1 MDNNEDKRFDEKDE
15 RGSFDS
21 QKQQLKSRIKEQTVD
36 RAKENIKE
44 KAQEKLKET
53 IRNVTQRG
61 NGATGTEGASTVS
74 TTGTTGAAAETAG
87 STAGATGA
95 AAETAGAAA
104 ETAGAAAGTAGA
116 AAETAGAAAGTT
128 GAAAG
133 TAGAAAGTAGAAAGT
148 AGAAAGTAGTA
159 GAAAG
164 ATGAAAGT
172 AGAAAGA
179 TGAAAGATGAA
190 AGATGAAAGTAA
202 GAAVGVTITFVL
214 VIMLVILI
222 ILAVIGLVAAL
233 MFLPSFTLS
242 TVKEWIESAINVTM
256 QWLGGGDSAKF
267 KQEEI
272 AHVLDNAT
280 YIRRMGYNLYNDGY
294 IYKKLDQMEVEA
306 KAAKKKK
313 EVDKETGLEKVK
325 LGEITD
331 SDVYVPEEG
340 IYEDE
345 SGNVKALSY
354 ENSPLLMYTWI
365 NGYTYFIDEMPGIW
379 FKIGKTLGKIGEAT
393 GNFFKWVGET
403 VGLYNP
409 TEEDKNKANGAIKF
423 PGMLKIKDESRTDF
437 VEKFANRAPKVTIDL
452 DTYTMRTESKD
463 FFGNNKSNVNYTY
476 EIQGWIGRYGL
487 PLNLLIAMH
496 KATNA
501 PDMLVELIK
510 GTKYENG
517 KYEKTKLNIELVEI
531 HRSRSYRIR
540 IT

>member
-21 QKQQLKSRIKEQTVD
+21 QKEQLKSRIKEQTVD

-61 NGATGTEGASTVS
+61 NGATGTEGAST
-74 TTGTTGAAAETAG
+74 
-87 STAGATGA
+87 AGATGTA
-95 AAETAGAAA
+95 TETAGAAAGTTGTAA
-104 ETAGAAAGTAGA
+104 ETAGAAAGTVGA
-116 AAETAGAAAGTT
+116 TAETAGAAAGAT
-128 GAAAG
+128 GA
-133 TAGAAAGTAGAAAGT
+133 TV
-148 AGAAAGTAGTA
+148 
-159 GAAAG
+159 G

-172 AGAAAGA
+172 AGATVGA

-190 AGATGAAAGTAA
+190 AGA
-202 GAAVGVTITFVL
+202 AVGVTISFVL

-222 ILAVIGLVAAL
+222 ILAVIGLIAAL

-306 KAAKKKK
+306 KAAKSKK

-365 NGYTYFIDEMPGIW
+365 NGYTYFIDEMPGLW
-379 FKIGKTLGKIGEAT
+379 FNLGKTLGKIGEAT
-393 GNFFKWVGET
+393 GNFFKWVGEK

-531 HRSRSYRIR
+531 HGSRSYRIR

>member
-21 QKQQLKSRIKEQTVD
+21 QKEQLKSRIKEQTVD

-61 NGATGTEGASTVS
+61 NGATGTEGAST
-74 TTGTTGAAAETAG
+74 
-87 STAGATGA
+87 AGATGTA
-95 AAETAGAAA
+95 TETAGAAAGTTGTAA

-116 AAETAGAAAGTT
+116 AAETAGAAAGAT

-133 TAGAAAGTAGAAAGT
+133 TAGAAAGTTGAAVGT
-148 AGAAAGTAGTA
+148 AGATGAAAGTA

-172 AGAAAGA
+172 AGAAAG
-179 TGAAAGATGAA
+179 
-190 AGATGAAAGTAA
+190 TAA
-202 GAAVGVTITFVL
+202 GAAIGVTITFVL

-365 NGYTYFIDEMPGIW
+365 NGYTYFIDDMPGIW

>member
-21 QKQQLKSRIKEQTVD
+21 QKEQLKSRIKEQTVD

-61 NGATGTEGASTVS
+61 NGATGTEGAST
-74 TTGTTGAAAETAG
+74 
-87 STAGATGA
+87 AGATGTA
-95 AAETAGAAA
+95 TETAGAAAGTTGTAA
-104 ETAGAAAGTAGA
+104 ETAGAAAGTVGA
-116 AAETAGAAAGTT
+116 TAETAGAAAGATGATVGATGATAGTAGATVGAT

-133 TAGAAAGTAGAAAGT
+133 TTAATV
-148 AGAAAGTAGTA
+148 
-159 GAAAG
+159 G

-179 TGAAAGATGAA
+179 TGAAAGA
-190 AGATGAAAGTAA
+190 
-202 GAAVGVTITFVL
+202 AVGVTISFVL

-222 ILAVIGLVAAL
+222 ILAVIGLIAAL

-306 KAAKKKK
+306 KAAKSKK

-379 FKIGKTLGKIGEAT
+379 FNLGKTLGKIGEAT
-393 GNFFKWVGET
+393 GNFFKWVGEK

-409 TEEDKNKANGAIKF
+409 TEEDKNKANGAIRF
-423 PGMLKIKDESRTDF
+423 PGMLKIKDESRKDF

-452 DTYTMRTESKD
+452 DSYTMSTESKD

-531 HRSRSYRIR
+531 HGSRSYRIR

>member
-74 TTGTTGAAAETAG
+74 TTGATGAAAETAG

-95 AAETAGAAA
+95 AAE
-104 ETAGAAAGTAGA
+104 TAGA

-148 AGAAAGTAGTA
+148 AGAAAGT
-159 GAAAG
+159 
-164 ATGAAAGT
+164 
-172 AGAAAGA
+172 
-179 TGAAAGATGAA
+179 

-501 PDMLVELIK
+501 PDMLVEFIK

>member
-21 QKQQLKSRIKEQTVD
+21 QKEQLKSRIKEQTVD

-61 NGATGTEGASTVS
+61 NGATGIEGA
-74 TTGTTGAAAETAG
+74 
-87 STAGATGA
+87 STAGATGTA
-95 AAETAGAAA
+95 TETAGAAAGTTGTAA
-104 ETAGAAAGTAGA
+104 ETAGAAAGTVGA
-116 AAETAGAAAGTT
+116 TAETAGAAAGATGATVGAT

-133 TAGAAAGTAGAAAGT
+133 TAGATVGATGAAAGT
-148 AGAAAGTAGTA
+148 TAATV
-159 GAAAG
+159 G

-179 TGAAAGATGAA
+179 TGAAAGA
-190 AGATGAAAGTAA
+190 
-202 GAAVGVTITFVL
+202 AVGVTISFVL

-222 ILAVIGLVAAL
+222 ILAVIGLIAAL

-306 KAAKKKK
+306 KAAKRKK

-379 FKIGKTLGKIGEAT
+379 FNLGKTLGKIGEAT
-393 GNFFKWVGET
+393 GNFFKWVGEK

-423 PGMLKIKDESRTDF
+423 PGMLKIKDESRKDF

-452 DTYTMRTESKD
+452 DSYTMRTESKD

-531 HRSRSYRIR
+531 HGSRSYRIR

>member
-21 QKQQLKSRIKEQTVD
+21 QKEQLKSRIKEQTVD

-61 NGATGTEGASTVS
+61 NGATGTEGAST
-74 TTGTTGAAAETAG
+74 
-87 STAGATGA
+87 AGATGTA
-95 AAETAGAAA
+95 TETAGAAAGTTGTAAETAGAAAGTVGATA

-116 AAETAGAAAGTT
+116 TV
-128 GAAAG
+128 
-133 TAGAAAGTAGAAAGT
+133 
-148 AGAAAGTAGTA
+148 
-159 GAAAG
+159 G

-179 TGAAAGATGAA
+179 TGAAAGA
-190 AGATGAAAGTAA
+190 
-202 GAAVGVTITFVL
+202 AVGVTISFVL

-222 ILAVIGLVAAL
+222 ILAVIGLIAAL

-306 KAAKKKK
+306 KAAKSKK

-379 FKIGKTLGKIGEAT
+379 FNLGKTLGKIGEAT
-393 GNFFKWVGET
+393 GNFFKWVGEK

-423 PGMLKIKDESRTDF
+423 PGMLKIKDESRKDF

-452 DTYTMRTESKD
+452 DSYTMRTESKD

-531 HRSRSYRIR
+531 HGSRSYRIR

>member
-21 QKQQLKSRIKEQTVD
+21 QKEQLKSRIKEQTVD

-61 NGATGTEGASTVS
+61 NGATGTEGAST
-74 TTGTTGAAAETAG
+74 
-87 STAGATGA
+87 AGATGTA
-95 AAETAGAAA
+95 TETAGAAAGTTGTAA
-104 ETAGAAAGTAGA
+104 ETAGAAAGTVGA
-116 AAETAGAAAGTT
+116 TAETAGAAAGATGATVGATGAAAGATGATVGAT

-133 TAGAAAGTAGAAAGT
+133 TTAATV
-148 AGAAAGTAGTA
+148 
-159 GAAAG
+159 G

-179 TGAAAGATGAA
+179 TGAAAGA
-190 AGATGAAAGTAA
+190 
-202 GAAVGVTITFVL
+202 AVGVTISFVL

-222 ILAVIGLVAAL
+222 ILAVIGLIAAL

-306 KAAKKKK
+306 KAAKRKK

-379 FKIGKTLGKIGEAT
+379 FNLGKTLGKIGEAT
-393 GNFFKWVGET
+393 GNFFKWVGEK

-423 PGMLKIKDESRTDF
+423 PGMLKIKDESRKDF

-452 DTYTMRTESKD
+452 DSYTMRTESKD

-531 HRSRSYRIR
+531 HGSRSYRIR

>member
-21 QKQQLKSRIKEQTVD
+21 QKEQLKSRIKEQTVD

-61 NGATGTEGASTVS
+61 NGATGTEGAST
-74 TTGTTGAAAETAG
+74 
-87 STAGATGA
+87 AGATG
-95 AAETAGAAA
+95 TA
-104 ETAGAAAGTAGA
+104 T
-116 AAETAGAAAGTT
+116 ETAGAAAGTT
-128 GAAAG
+128 GTAAG
-133 TAGAAAGTAGAAAGT
+133 TAGATAET
-148 AGAAAGTAGTA
+148 A
-159 GAAAG
+159 
-164 ATGAAAGT
+164 
-172 AGAAAGA
+172 
-179 TGAAAGATGAA
+179 GAA

-202 GAAVGVTITFVL
+202 GAAAGTAGAAAGATGAAVGTAGAAAGTAAGAAVGTAGAAAGATGAAAGTAAGAAIGVTITFVL

-306 KAAKKKK
+306 KAAKTKK

-325 LGEITD
+325 VGEITD

-379 FKIGKTLGKIGEAT
+379 FNIGKTLGKIGEAT

-409 TEEDKNKANGAIKF
+409 TEEDKNKANGSIKF
-423 PGMLKIKDESRTDF
+423 PGMLKIKDESRKGF
-437 VEKFANRAPKVTIDL
+437 VEKFANRAPKVTVDL

-517 KYEKTKLNIELVEI
+517 QYEKTKLNIELQEI
-531 HRSRSYRIR
+531 HRSGSYRIR

>member
-21 QKQQLKSRIKEQTVD
+21 QKEQLKSRIKEQTVD

-61 NGATGTEGASTVS
+61 NGATGTEGAST
-74 TTGTTGAAAETAG
+74 
-87 STAGATGA
+87 AGATGTA
-95 AAETAGAAA
+95 TETAGAAAGTTGTAA
-104 ETAGAAAGTAGA
+104 ETAGAAAGTVGA
-116 AAETAGAAAGTT
+116 TAETAGAAAGATGATVGAT

-133 TAGAAAGTAGAAAGT
+133 TTAATV
-148 AGAAAGTAGTA
+148 
-159 GAAAG
+159 G

-179 TGAAAGATGAA
+179 TGAAAGA
-190 AGATGAAAGTAA
+190 
-202 GAAVGVTITFVL
+202 AVGVTISFVL

-222 ILAVIGLVAAL
+222 ILAVIGLIAAL

-306 KAAKKKK
+306 KAAKRKK

-379 FKIGKTLGKIGEAT
+379 FNLGKTLGKIGEAT

-409 TEEDKNKANGAIKF
+409 TEEDKNKANGSIKF
-423 PGMLKIKDESRTDF
+423 PGMLKIKDESRKGF
-437 VEKFANRAPKVTIDL
+437 VEKFANRAPKVTVDL

-517 KYEKTKLNIELVEI
+517 QYEKTKLNIELQEI
-531 HRSRSYRIR
+531 HRSGSYRIR

>member
-21 QKQQLKSRIKEQTVD
+21 QKEQLKSRIKEQTVD

-61 NGATGTEGASTVS
+61 NGATGTEGAST
-74 TTGTTGAAAETAG
+74 
-87 STAGATGA
+87 AGATG
-95 AAETAGAAA
+95 TA
-104 ETAGAAAGTAGA
+104 T
-116 AAETAGAAAGTT
+116 ETAGAAAGTT
-128 GAAAG
+128 GTAAE
-133 TAGAAAGTAGAAAGT
+133 
-148 AGAAAGTAGTA
+148 
-159 GAAAG
+159 
-164 ATGAAAGT
+164 T

-190 AGATGAAAGTAA
+190 AGTTGAAAGTAGAAAGATGAAVGTAAGATGAAVGTAGAAAGATGAAAGTAA
-202 GAAVGVTITFVL
+202 GAAAGTAAGAAAGTAAGAAIGVTITFVL

-306 KAAKKKK
+306 KAAKRKK

-325 LGEITD
+325 VGEITD

-379 FKIGKTLGKIGEAT
+379 FNIGKTLGKIGEAT

-409 TEEDKNKANGAIKF
+409 TEEDKNKANGSIKF
-423 PGMLKIKDESRTDF
+423 PGMLKIKDESRKGF
-437 VEKFANRAPKVTIDL
+437 VEKFANRAPKVTVDL

-517 KYEKTKLNIELVEI
+517 QYEKTKLNIELQEI
-531 HRSRSYRIR
+531 HRSGSYRIR

>member
-21 QKQQLKSRIKEQTVD
+21 QKEQLKSRIKEQTVD

-61 NGATGTEGASTVS
+61 NGATGTEGAST
-74 TTGTTGAAAETAG
+74 
-87 STAGATGA
+87 AGATGTA
-95 AAETAGAAA
+95 TETAGAAAGTTGTAA

-116 AAETAGAAAGTT
+116 AAE
-128 GAAAG
+128 
-133 TAGAAAGTAGAAAGT
+133 
-148 AGAAAGTAGTA
+148 TA

-179 TGAAAGATGAA
+179 TGAAVGTAGAAAGTAGAAAGATGAA
-190 AGATGAAAGTAA
+190 VGTAGATGAAAGTAGAAAGTAA
-202 GAAVGVTITFVL
+202 GAAIGVTITFVL

-365 NGYTYFIDEMPGIW
+365 NGYTYFIDDMPGIW

>member
-21 QKQQLKSRIKEQTVD
+21 QKEQLKSRIKEQTVD

-61 NGATGTEGASTVS
+61 NGATGTEGAST
-74 TTGTTGAAAETAG
+74 
-87 STAGATGA
+87 AGATGTA
-95 AAETAGAAA
+95 TETAGAAAGTTGTAA
-104 ETAGAAAGTAGA
+104 ETAGAAAGTVGA
-116 AAETAGAAAGTT
+116 TAE
-128 GAAAG
+128 
-133 TAGAAAGTAGAAAGT
+133 
-148 AGAAAGTAGTA
+148 TA

-164 ATGAAAGT
+164 ATGATVGATGAAAGT
-172 AGAAAGA
+172 TAATVGATGAAAGTTAAAAGA
-179 TGAAAGATGAA
+179 TGAAAGA
-190 AGATGAAAGTAA
+190 
-202 GAAVGVTITFVL
+202 AVGVTISFVL

-222 ILAVIGLVAAL
+222 ILAVIGLIAAL

-306 KAAKKKK
+306 KAAKRKK

-379 FKIGKTLGKIGEAT
+379 FNLGKTLGKIGEAT
-393 GNFFKWVGET
+393 GNFFKWVGEK

-423 PGMLKIKDESRTDF
+423 PGMLKIKDESRKDF

-452 DTYTMRTESKD
+452 DSYTMRTESKD

-531 HRSRSYRIR
+531 HGSRSYRIR

>member
-21 QKQQLKSRIKEQTVD
+21 QKEQLKSRIKEQTVD

-61 NGATGTEGASTVS
+61 NGATGTEGAST
-74 TTGTTGAAAETAG
+74 
-87 STAGATGA
+87 AGATGTA
-95 AAETAGAAA
+95 TETAGAAAGTTGTAA
-104 ETAGAAAGTAGA
+104 ETAGAAAGTVGA
-116 AAETAGAAAGTT
+116 TAETAGAAAGATGATVGAT

-133 TAGAAAGTAGAAAGT
+133 TAGATV
-148 AGAAAGTAGTA
+148 
-159 GAAAG
+159 G

-179 TGAAAGATGAA
+179 TGAAAGA
-190 AGATGAAAGTAA
+190 
-202 GAAVGVTITFVL
+202 AVGVTISFVL

-222 ILAVIGLVAAL
+222 ILAVIGLIAAL

-306 KAAKKKK
+306 KAAKSKK

-379 FKIGKTLGKIGEAT
+379 FNLGKTLGKIGEAT
-393 GNFFKWVGET
+393 GNFFKWVGEK

-423 PGMLKIKDESRTDF
+423 PGMLKIKDESRKDF

-452 DTYTMRTESKD
+452 DSYTMRTESKD

-531 HRSRSYRIR
+531 HGSRSYRIR

>member
-21 QKQQLKSRIKEQTVD
+21 QKEQLKSRIKEQTVD

-61 NGATGTEGASTVS
+61 NGATGTEGAST
-74 TTGTTGAAAETAG
+74 
-87 STAGATGA
+87 AGATG
-95 AAETAGAAA
+95 TA
-104 ETAGAAAGTAGA
+104 T
-116 AAETAGAAAGTT
+116 ETAGAAAGTT
-128 GAAAG
+128 GTAAETAGTAAGTAGATAETAGAAAGATGAAAG
-133 TAGAAAGTAGAAAGT
+133 TAAGAAAGTAGAAAGAT
-148 AGAAAGTAGTA
+148 GAAVGTA

-179 TGAAAGATGAA
+179 TGAAAGTA
-190 AGATGAAAGTAA
+190 GAAAGTAA
-202 GAAVGVTITFVL
+202 GAAIGVTITFVL

-306 KAAKKKK
+306 KAAKTKK

-325 LGEITD
+325 VGEITD

-379 FKIGKTLGKIGEAT
+379 FNIGKTLGKIGEAT

-409 TEEDKNKANGAIKF
+409 TEEDKNKANGSIKF
-423 PGMLKIKDESRTDF
+423 PGMLKIKDESRKGF
-437 VEKFANRAPKVTIDL
+437 VEKFANRAPKVTVDL

-517 KYEKTKLNIELVEI
+517 QYEKTKLNIELQEI
-531 HRSRSYRIR
+531 HRSGSYRIR

>member
-21 QKQQLKSRIKEQTVD
+21 QKEQLKSRIKEQTVD

-61 NGATGTEGASTVS
+61 NGATGTEGAST
-74 TTGTTGAAAETAG
+74 
-87 STAGATGA
+87 AGATG
-95 AAETAGAAA
+95 TA
-104 ETAGAAAGTAGA
+104 T
-116 AAETAGAAAGTT
+116 ETAGAAAGTT
-128 GAAAG
+128 GTAAG
-133 TAGAAAGTAGAAAGT
+133 TAGATAETAGATAGATGAAAGT
-148 AGAAAGTAGTA
+148 AAGAAAGTA

-164 ATGAAAGT
+164 ATGAAVGT
-172 AGAAAGA
+172 AGAAAGTA
-179 TGAAAGATGAA
+179 AGAAVGTAGAAAGATGAA

-202 GAAVGVTITFVL
+202 GAAIGVTITFVL

-306 KAAKKKK
+306 KAAKTKK

-325 LGEITD
+325 VGEITD

-379 FKIGKTLGKIGEAT
+379 FNIGKTLGKIGEAT

-409 TEEDKNKANGAIKF
+409 TEEDKNKANGSIKF
-423 PGMLKIKDESRTDF
+423 PGMLKIKDESRKGF
-437 VEKFANRAPKVTIDL
+437 VEKFANRAPKVTVDL

-517 KYEKTKLNIELVEI
+517 QYEKTKLNIELQEI
-531 HRSRSYRIR
+531 HRSGSYRIR

>member
-21 QKQQLKSRIKEQTVD
+21 QKEQLKSRIKEQTVD

-61 NGATGTEGASTVS
+61 NGATGTEGAST
-74 TTGTTGAAAETAG
+74 
-87 STAGATGA
+87 AGATGTA
-95 AAETAGAAA
+95 TETAGAAAGTTGTAA

-116 AAETAGAAAGTT
+116 TAETAGAAAGAT

-133 TAGAAAGTAGAAAGT
+133 TAGATVGATGAAAGT
-148 AGAAAGTAGTA
+148 TAATV
-159 GAAAG
+159 G

-179 TGAAAGATGAA
+179 TGAAAGAAI
-190 AGATGAAAGTAA
+190 
-202 GAAVGVTITFVL
+202 GVTITFVL

-306 KAAKKKK
+306 KAAKSKK

-379 FKIGKTLGKIGEAT
+379 FNLGKTLGKIGEAT
-393 GNFFKWVGET
+393 GNFFKWVGEK

-423 PGMLKIKDESRTDF
+423 PGMLKIKDESRKDF

-452 DTYTMRTESKD
+452 DSYTMRTESKD

-531 HRSRSYRIR
+531 HGSRSYRIR

>member
-21 QKQQLKSRIKEQTVD
+21 QKEQLKSRIKEQTVD

-61 NGATGTEGASTVS
+61 NGATGTEGAST
-74 TTGTTGAAAETAG
+74 
-87 STAGATGA
+87 AGATG
-95 AAETAGAAA
+95 TA
-104 ETAGAAAGTAGA
+104 T
-116 AAETAGAAAGTT
+116 ETAGAAAGTT
-128 GAAAG
+128 GTAAE
-133 TAGAAAGTAGAAAGT
+133 TAGAAAGATGAT
-148 AGAAAGTAGTA
+148 VGATGATAGTA
-159 GAAAG
+159 GATVGATGAAAGTTAATVG

-179 TGAAAGATGAA
+179 TGAAAGA
-190 AGATGAAAGTAA
+190 
-202 GAAVGVTITFVL
+202 AVGVTISFVL

-222 ILAVIGLVAAL
+222 ILAVIGLIAAL

-306 KAAKKKK
+306 KAAKSKK

-379 FKIGKTLGKIGEAT
+379 FNLGKTLGKIGEAT
-393 GNFFKWVGET
+393 GNFFKWVGEK

-409 TEEDKNKANGAIKF
+409 TEEDKNKANGAIRF
-423 PGMLKIKDESRTDF
+423 PGMLKIKDESRKDF

-452 DTYTMRTESKD
+452 DSYTMRTESKD

-531 HRSRSYRIR
+531 HGSRSYRIR

>member
-21 QKQQLKSRIKEQTVD
+21 QKEQLKSRIKEQTVD

-61 NGATGTEGASTVS
+61 NGATGTEGAST
-74 TTGTTGAAAETAG
+74 
-87 STAGATGA
+87 AGATGTA
-95 AAETAGAAA
+95 TETAGAAAGTTGTAA

-116 AAETAGAAAGTT
+116 TAETAGAAAGATGAAAGTTGAAAGTAGAAAGATGAAVGTAGAAAGAT

-148 AGAAAGTAGTA
+148 AA
-159 GAAAG
+159 GAAI
-164 ATGAAAGT
+164 
-172 AGAAAGA
+172 
-179 TGAAAGATGAA
+179 
-190 AGATGAAAGTAA
+190 
-202 GAAVGVTITFVL
+202 GVTITFVL

-306 KAAKKKK
+306 KAAKTKK

-325 LGEITD
+325 VGEITD

-379 FKIGKTLGKIGEAT
+379 FNIGKTLGKIGEAT

-409 TEEDKNKANGAIKF
+409 TEEDKNKANGSIKF
-423 PGMLKIKDESRTDF
+423 PGMLKIKDESRKGF
-437 VEKFANRAPKVTIDL
+437 VEKFANRAPKVTVDL

-517 KYEKTKLNIELVEI
+517 QYEKTKLNIELQEI
-531 HRSRSYRIR
+531 HRSGSYRIR

>member
-21 QKQQLKSRIKEQTVD
+21 QKEQLKSRIKEQTVD

-61 NGATGTEGASTVS
+61 NGATGTEGAST
-74 TTGTTGAAAETAG
+74 
-87 STAGATGA
+87 AGATGTA
-95 AAETAGAAA
+95 TETAGAAAGTTGTAA
-104 ETAGAAAGTAGA
+104 ETAGAAAGTVGA
-116 AAETAGAAAGTT
+116 TAE
-128 GAAAG
+128 
-133 TAGAAAGTAGAAAGT
+133 
-148 AGAAAGTAGTA
+148 TA

-164 ATGAAAGT
+164 ATGATVGATGAAAGT
-172 AGAAAGA
+172 TAATVGA

-190 AGATGAAAGTAA
+190 AGA
-202 GAAVGVTITFVL
+202 AVGVTISFVL

-222 ILAVIGLVAAL
+222 ILAVIGLIAAL

-306 KAAKKKK
+306 KAAKSKK

-379 FKIGKTLGKIGEAT
+379 FNLGKTLGKIGEAT
-393 GNFFKWVGET
+393 GNFFKWVGEK

-423 PGMLKIKDESRTDF
+423 PGMLKIKDESRKDF

-452 DTYTMRTESKD
+452 DSYTMRTESKD

-531 HRSRSYRIR
+531 HGSRSYRIR

>member
-21 QKQQLKSRIKEQTVD
+21 QKEQLKSRIKEQTVD

-61 NGATGTEGASTVS
+61 NGATGTEGAST
-74 TTGTTGAAAETAG
+74 
-87 STAGATGA
+87 AGATGTA
-95 AAETAGAAA
+95 TETAGAAAGTTGTAA

-116 AAETAGAAAGTT
+116 AAE
-128 GAAAG
+128 
-133 TAGAAAGTAGAAAGT
+133 
-148 AGAAAGTAGTA
+148 TA

-179 TGAAAGATGAA
+179 TGAAVGTAGAAAGTAGAAAGATGAA
-190 AGATGAAAGTAA
+190 VGTAGATGAAAGTAA
-202 GAAVGVTITFVL
+202 GAAIGVTITFVL

-365 NGYTYFIDEMPGIW
+365 NGYTYFIDDMPGIW

>member
-21 QKQQLKSRIKEQTVD
+21 QKEQLKSRIKEQTVD

-61 NGATGTEGASTVS
+61 NGATGTEGAST
-74 TTGTTGAAAETAG
+74 
-87 STAGATGA
+87 AGATGTA
-95 AAETAGAAA
+95 TETAGAAAGTTGTAA
-104 ETAGAAAGTAGA
+104 ETAGAAAGTVGA
-116 AAETAGAAAGTT
+116 TAETAGAAAGATGATVGAT

-133 TAGAAAGTAGAAAGT
+133 TAGATVGATGAAAGT
-148 AGAAAGTAGTA
+148 TAATV
-159 GAAAG
+159 G

-179 TGAAAGATGAA
+179 TGAAAGA
-190 AGATGAAAGTAA
+190 
-202 GAAVGVTITFVL
+202 AVGVTISFVL

-222 ILAVIGLVAAL
+222 ILAVIGLIAAL

-306 KAAKKKK
+306 KAAKSKK

-379 FKIGKTLGKIGEAT
+379 FNLGKTLGKIGEAT
-393 GNFFKWVGET
+393 GNFFKWVGEK

-423 PGMLKIKDESRTDF
+423 PGMLKIKDESRKDF

-452 DTYTMRTESKD
+452 DSYTMRTESKD
-463 FFGNNKSNVNYTY
+463 FFGNNKSNVNYT
-476 EIQGWIGRYGL
+476 
-487 PLNLLIAMH
+487 
-496 KATNA
+496 
-501 PDMLVELIK
+501 
-510 GTKYENG
+510 
-517 KYEKTKLNIELVEI
+517 
-531 HRSRSYRIR
+531 
-540 IT
+540 

>member
-21 QKQQLKSRIKEQTVD
+21 QKQELKSRIKEQTVD

-44 KAQEKLKET
+44 KAKEKLKET

-61 NGATGTEGASTVS
+61 NGATGTEGASTAS

-95 AAETAGAAA
+95 AAEAAGSTAGATGAAAGTVGATA
-104 ETAGAAAGTAGA
+104 ETAGAAAGA
-116 AAETAGAAAGTT
+116 T
-128 GAAAG
+128 GA
-133 TAGAAAGTAGAAAGT
+133 TV
-148 AGAAAGTAGTA
+148 
-159 GAAAG
+159 G

-172 AGAAAGA
+172 AGATVGA
-179 TGAAAGATGAA
+179 TGAAAGTTAATV
-190 AGATGAAAGTAA
+190 GATGAAAGTAA
-202 GAAVGVTITFVL
+202 GAAVGVTISFVL

-306 KAAKKKK
+306 KAAKSKK

-379 FKIGKTLGKIGEAT
+379 FNLGKTLGKIGEAT
-393 GNFFKWVGET
+393 GNFFKWVGEK

-423 PGMLKIKDESRTDF
+423 PGMLKIKDESRKDF

-452 DTYTMRTESKD
+452 DSYTMRTESKD

-531 HRSRSYRIR
+531 HGSRSYRIR

>member
-36 RAKENIKE
+36 RAKE
-44 KAQEKLKET
+44 KAKEKLKET

-61 NGATGTEGASTVS
+61 NGATGTEGASTAS

-95 AAETAGAAA
+95 AAEAAGSTAGA
-104 ETAGAAAGTAGA
+104 T
-116 AAETAGAAAGTT
+116 GAAAGTT
-128 GAAAG
+128 GAA
-133 TAGAAAGTAGAAAGT
+133 
-148 AGAAAGTAGTA
+148 AGTA

-179 TGAAAGATGAA
+179 TGAAVGTAGAAAGTAGATAGATGAA
-190 AGATGAAAGTAA
+190 AGAAI
-202 GAAVGVTITFVL
+202 GVTITFVL

-306 KAAKKKK
+306 KAAKSKK

-379 FKIGKTLGKIGEAT
+379 FNLGKTLGKIGEAT
-393 GNFFKWVGET
+393 GNFFKWVGEK

-423 PGMLKIKDESRTDF
+423 PGMLKIKDESRKDF

-452 DTYTMRTESKD
+452 DSYTMRTESKD

-531 HRSRSYRIR
+531 HGSRSYRIR

>member
-36 RAKENIKE
+36 RAKENVKE
-44 KAQEKLKET
+44 RAKEKLKET

-61 NGATGTEGASTVS
+61 NGATGTEGATTASA
-74 TTGTTGAAAETAG
+74 TGTTGAAAEAAG
-87 STAGATGA
+87 ST
-95 AAETAGAAA
+95 
-104 ETAGAAAGTAGA
+104 
-116 AAETAGAAAGTT
+116 
-128 GAAAG
+128 
-133 TAGAAAGTAGAAAGT
+133 
-148 AGAAAGTAGTA
+148 
-159 GAAAG
+159 AG

-179 TGAAAGATGAA
+179 A
-190 AGATGAAAGTAA
+190 GAAAGTAA

-280 YIRRMGYNLYNDGY
+280 YIRRMGYNGY

-306 KAAKKKK
+306 KATKRKK

-365 NGYTYFIDEMPGIW
+365 NGYTYFIDDMPGIW

>member
-104 ETAGAAAGTAGA
+104 ETAGAAAGT
-116 AAETAGAAAGTT
+116 TGAAAGTT

-133 TAGAAAGTAGAAAGT
+133 ATGAAV
-148 AGAAAGTAGTA
+148 GTA

-172 AGAAAGA
+172 
-179 TGAAAGATGAA
+179 
-190 AGATGAAAGTAA
+190 AAGTAA

-306 KAAKKKK
+306 KAAKRKK

>member
-133 TAGAAAGTAGAAAGT
+133 TVGAAAGTAGAAAGT
-148 AGAAAGTAGTA
+148 AGAAAGTA
-159 GAAAG
+159 
-164 ATGAAAGT
+164 
-172 AGAAAGA
+172 
-179 TGAAAGATGAA
+179 GAAAGATGAA

>member
-21 QKQQLKSRIKEQTVD
+21 QKEQLKSRIKEQTVD

-61 NGATGTEGASTVS
+61 NGATGTEGAST
-74 TTGTTGAAAETAG
+74 
-87 STAGATGA
+87 AGATG
-95 AAETAGAAA
+95 TA
-104 ETAGAAAGTAGA
+104 T
-116 AAETAGAAAGTT
+116 ETAGAAAGTT
-128 GAAAG
+128 GTAAE
-133 TAGAAAGTAGAAAGT
+133 TAGAAAGATGAT
-148 AGAAAGTAGTA
+148 VGATGATAGTA
-159 GAAAG
+159 GATVGATGAAAGTTAATVG

-179 TGAAAGATGAA
+179 TGAAAGA
-190 AGATGAAAGTAA
+190 
-202 GAAVGVTITFVL
+202 AVGVTISFVL

-222 ILAVIGLVAAL
+222 ILAVIGLIAAL

-306 KAAKKKK
+306 KAAKSKK

-379 FKIGKTLGKIGEAT
+379 FNLGKTLGKIGEAT
-393 GNFFKWVGET
+393 GNFFKWVGEK

-409 TEEDKNKANGAIKF
+409 TEEDKNKANGAIRF
-423 PGMLKIKDESRTDF
+423 PGMLKIKDESRKDF

-452 DTYTMRTESKD
+452 DSYTMRTESKD

>member
-21 QKQQLKSRIKEQTVD
+21 QKEQLKSRIKEQTVD

-61 NGATGTEGASTVS
+61 NGATGTEGAST
-74 TTGTTGAAAETAG
+74 
-87 STAGATGA
+87 AGATGTA
-95 AAETAGAAA
+95 TETAGAAAGTTGTAA
-104 ETAGAAAGTAGA
+104 ETAGAAAGTVGA
-116 AAETAGAAAGTT
+116 TAETAGAAAGAT
-128 GAAAG
+128 GA
-133 TAGAAAGTAGAAAGT
+133 TV
-148 AGAAAGTAGTA
+148 
-159 GAAAG
+159 G

-172 AGAAAGA
+172 AGATVGATGAAAGTTAATVGATGAAAGTTGATVGA

-190 AGATGAAAGTAA
+190 AGA
-202 GAAVGVTITFVL
+202 AVGVTISFVL

-222 ILAVIGLVAAL
+222 ILAVIGLIAAL

-306 KAAKKKK
+306 KAAKSKK

-379 FKIGKTLGKIGEAT
+379 FNLGKTLGKIGEAT
-393 GNFFKWVGET
+393 GNFFKWVGEK

-423 PGMLKIKDESRTDF
+423 PGMLKIKDESRKDF

-452 DTYTMRTESKD
+452 DSYTMRTESKD

-531 HRSRSYRIR
+531 HGSRSYRIR

>member
-21 QKQQLKSRIKEQTVD
+21 QKEQLKSRIKEQTVD

-61 NGATGTEGASTVS
+61 NGATGTEGAST
-74 TTGTTGAAAETAG
+74 
-87 STAGATGA
+87 AGATGTA
-95 AAETAGAAA
+95 TETAGAAAGTTGTAA

-116 AAETAGAAAGTT
+116 AAETAGAAAGAT
-128 GAAAG
+128 GAAVG
-133 TAGAAAGTAGAAAGT
+133 T
-148 AGAAAGTAGTA
+148 
-159 GAAAG
+159 AG

-172 AGAAAGA
+172 AGAAAG
-179 TGAAAGATGAA
+179 
-190 AGATGAAAGTAA
+190 TAA
-202 GAAVGVTITFVL
+202 GAAIGVTITFVL

-222 ILAVIGLVAAL
+222 ILSVIGLVAAL

-365 NGYTYFIDEMPGIW
+365 NGYTYFIDDMPGIW

>member
-1 MDNNEDKRFDEKDE
+1 MDNNEDKRFDEKNE

-21 QKQQLKSRIKEQTVD
+21 QKEQLKSRIKEQTVD

-61 NGATGTEGASTVS
+61 NGATGTEGAST
-74 TTGTTGAAAETAG
+74 
-87 STAGATGA
+87 AGATGTA
-95 AAETAGAAA
+95 TETAGAAAGTTGTAA

-116 AAETAGAAAGTT
+116 AAE
-128 GAAAG
+128 
-133 TAGAAAGTAGAAAGT
+133 
-148 AGAAAGTAGTA
+148 TA

-179 TGAAAGATGAA
+179 TGAAVGT
-190 AGATGAAAGTAA
+190 AGATGAAAGTAGAAAGTAA
-202 GAAVGVTITFVL
+202 GAAIGVTITFVL

-306 KAAKKKK
+306 KAAKTKK

-325 LGEITD
+325 VGEITD

-379 FKIGKTLGKIGEAT
+379 FNIGKTLGKIGEAT

-409 TEEDKNKANGAIKF
+409 TEEDKNKANGSIKF
-423 PGMLKIKDESRTDF
+423 PGMLKIKDESRKGF
-437 VEKFANRAPKVTIDL
+437 VEKFANRAPKVTVDL

-517 KYEKTKLNIELVEI
+517 QYEKTKLNIELQEI
-531 HRSRSYRIR
+531 HRSGSYRIR

>member
-21 QKQQLKSRIKEQTVD
+21 QKEQLKSRIKEQTVD

-61 NGATGTEGASTVS
+61 NGATGTEGAST
-74 TTGTTGAAAETAG
+74 
-87 STAGATGA
+87 AGATG
-95 AAETAGAAA
+95 TA
-104 ETAGAAAGTAGA
+104 T
-116 AAETAGAAAGTT
+116 ETAGAAAGTT
-128 GAAAG
+128 GTAAE
-133 TAGAAAGTAGAAAGT
+133 TAGAAAGATGAT
-148 AGAAAGTAGTA
+148 VGATGATAGTA
-159 GAAAG
+159 GATVGATGAAAGTTAATVGATGAAAGTTAATVG

-179 TGAAAGATGAA
+179 TGAAAGA
-190 AGATGAAAGTAA
+190 
-202 GAAVGVTITFVL
+202 AVGVTISFVL

-222 ILAVIGLVAAL
+222 ILAVIGLIAAL

-306 KAAKKKK
+306 KAAKSKK

-379 FKIGKTLGKIGEAT
+379 FNLGKTLGKIGEAT
-393 GNFFKWVGET
+393 GNFFKWVGEK

-409 TEEDKNKANGAIKF
+409 TEEDKNKANGAIRF
-423 PGMLKIKDESRTDF
+423 PGMLKIKDESRKDF

-452 DTYTMRTESKD
+452 DSYTMRTESKD

>member
-21 QKQQLKSRIKEQTVD
+21 QKQELKSRIKEQTVD

-44 KAQEKLKET
+44 KAKEKLKET

-61 NGATGTEGASTVS
+61 NGATGTEAAS
-74 TTGTTGAAAETAG
+74 TTGTTGAAAETTGA
-87 STAGATGA
+87 TAGATGA
-95 AAETAGAAA
+95 AAET
-104 ETAGAAAGTAGA
+104 TGAAAGTAGTA
-116 AAETAGAAAGTT
+116 AGTTGAAAGTT

-133 TAGAAAGTAGAAAGT
+133 TTGATV
-148 AGAAAGTAGTA
+148 
-159 GAAAG
+159 G

-172 AGAAAGA
+172 AGATVGA
-179 TGAAAGATGAA
+179 TGAAAGTAGATV
-190 AGATGAAAGTAA
+190 GATGAAAGTAA
-202 GAAVGVTITFVL
+202 GAAVGVTISFVL

-306 KAAKKKK
+306 KAAKTKK

-325 LGEITD
+325 VGEITD

-379 FKIGKTLGKIGEAT
+379 FNIGKTLGKIGEAT

-409 TEEDKNKANGAIKF
+409 TEEDKNKANGSIKF
-423 PGMLKIKDESRTDF
+423 PGMLKIKDESRKDF

-452 DTYTMRTESKD
+452 DSYTMRTESKD

-531 HRSRSYRIR
+531 HGSRSYRIR

>member
-74 TTGTTGAAAETAG
+74 TTGATGAAAETAG

-95 AAETAGAAA
+95 AAE
-104 ETAGAAAGTAGA
+104 TAGA

-148 AGAAAGTAGTA
+148 AGTA
-159 GAAAG
+159 
-164 ATGAAAGT
+164 GAAAGT
-172 AGAAAGA
+172 AGAAAGTA
-179 TGAAAGATGAA
+179 GAA

>member
-21 QKQQLKSRIKEQTVD
+21 QKEQLKSRIKEQTVD

-61 NGATGTEGASTVS
+61 NGATGTEGAST
-74 TTGTTGAAAETAG
+74 
-87 STAGATGA
+87 AGATGTA
-95 AAETAGAAA
+95 TETAGAAAGTTGTAA
-104 ETAGAAAGTAGA
+104 ETAGAAAGTVGA
-116 AAETAGAAAGTT
+116 TAETAGAAAGATGATVGAT

-133 TAGAAAGTAGAAAGT
+133 TTAATVGATGAAAGTTAAT
-148 AGAAAGTAGTA
+148 V
-159 GAAAG
+159 G

-179 TGAAAGATGAA
+179 TGAAAGA
-190 AGATGAAAGTAA
+190 
-202 GAAVGVTITFVL
+202 AVGVTISFVL

-222 ILAVIGLVAAL
+222 ILAVIGLIAAL

-306 KAAKKKK
+306 KAAKRKK

-379 FKIGKTLGKIGEAT
+379 FNLGKTLGKIGEAT
-393 GNFFKWVGET
+393 GNFFKWVGEK

-409 TEEDKNKANGAIKF
+409 TEEDKNKANGAIRF
-423 PGMLKIKDESRTDF
+423 PGMLKIKDESRKDF

-452 DTYTMRTESKD
+452 DSYTMRTESKD

-531 HRSRSYRIR
+531 HGSRSYRIR

>member
-21 QKQQLKSRIKEQTVD
+21 QKEQLKSRIKEQTVD

-61 NGATGTEGASTVS
+61 NGATGTEGAST
-74 TTGTTGAAAETAG
+74 
-87 STAGATGA
+87 AGATGTA
-95 AAETAGAAA
+95 TETAGAAAGTTGTAA

-116 AAETAGAAAGTT
+116 AAETAGAAAGATGAAAGTAGAAAGTTGAAAGTTGAAVGTAGAT

-148 AGAAAGTAGTA
+148 AA
-159 GAAAG
+159 GAAI
-164 ATGAAAGT
+164 
-172 AGAAAGA
+172 
-179 TGAAAGATGAA
+179 
-190 AGATGAAAGTAA
+190 
-202 GAAVGVTITFVL
+202 GVTITFVL

-313 EVDKETGLEKVK
+313 EVDKETGFEKVK

-365 NGYTYFIDEMPGIW
+365 NGYTYFIDDMPGIW

>member
-21 QKQQLKSRIKEQTVD
+21 QKEQLKSRIKEQTVD

-61 NGATGTEGASTVS
+61 NGATGTEGAST
-74 TTGTTGAAAETAG
+74 
-87 STAGATGA
+87 AGATGTA
-95 AAETAGAAA
+95 TETAGAAAGTTGTAA

-116 AAETAGAAAGTT
+116 AAETAGAAAGAT

-133 TAGAAAGTAGAAAGT
+133 TAGAAAGTTGAAVGT
-148 AGAAAGTAGTA
+148 
-159 GAAAG
+159 AG

-179 TGAAAGATGAA
+179 TGAAAGT
-190 AGATGAAAGTAA
+190 A
-202 GAAVGVTITFVL
+202 GAAIGVTITFVL

-365 NGYTYFIDEMPGIW
+365 NGYTYFIDDMPGIW

>member
-21 QKQQLKSRIKEQTVD
+21 QKEQLKSRIKEQTVD

-61 NGATGTEGASTVS
+61 NGATGTEGAST
-74 TTGTTGAAAETAG
+74 
-87 STAGATGA
+87 AGATGTA
-95 AAETAGAAA
+95 TETAGAAAGTTGTAA

-116 AAETAGAAAGTT
+116 TAE
-128 GAAAG
+128 
-133 TAGAAAGTAGAAAGT
+133 
-148 AGAAAGTAGTA
+148 TA

-190 AGATGAAAGTAA
+190 AGTAGAAAGATGAAAGTAGA
-202 GAAVGVTITFVL
+202 AAGATGAAVGTAGAAAGATGAAVGVTITFVL

-306 KAAKKKK
+306 KAAKIKK

-325 LGEITD
+325 VGEITD

-379 FKIGKTLGKIGEAT
+379 FNIGKTLGKIGEAT

-409 TEEDKNKANGAIKF
+409 TEEDKNKANGSIKF
-423 PGMLKIKDESRTDF
+423 PGMLKIKDESRKGF
-437 VEKFANRAPKVTIDL
+437 VEKFANRAPKVTVDL

-517 KYEKTKLNIELVEI
+517 QYEKTKLNIELQEI
-531 HRSRSYRIR
+531 HRSGSYRIR

>member
-21 QKQQLKSRIKEQTVD
+21 QKEQLKSRIKEQTVD

-61 NGATGTEGASTVS
+61 NGATGTEGAST
-74 TTGTTGAAAETAG
+74 
-87 STAGATGA
+87 AGATGTA
-95 AAETAGAAA
+95 TETAGAAA

-116 AAETAGAAAGTT
+116 TAETAGAAAGAT
-128 GAAAG
+128 GAAVG
-133 TAGAAAGTAGAAAGT
+133 T
-148 AGAAAGTAGTA
+148 
-159 GAAAG
+159 
-164 ATGAAAGT
+164 TGAAAGT

-179 TGAAAGATGAA
+179 TGAAVGAAGAA
-190 AGATGAAAGTAA
+190 AGATGAAVGTAGAAA
-202 GAAVGVTITFVL
+202 GATGAAIGVTITFVL

-306 KAAKKKK
+306 KAAKTKK

-325 LGEITD
+325 VGEITD

-379 FKIGKTLGKIGEAT
+379 FNIGKTLGKIGEAT

-409 TEEDKNKANGAIKF
+409 TEEDKNKANGSIKF
-423 PGMLKIKDESRTDF
+423 PGMLKIKDESRKGF
-437 VEKFANRAPKVTIDL
+437 VEKFANRAPKVTVDL

-517 KYEKTKLNIELVEI
+517 QYEKTKLNIELQEI
-531 HRSRSYRIR
+531 HRSGSYRIR

>member
-21 QKQQLKSRIKEQTVD
+21 QKEQLKSRIKEQTVD

-61 NGATGTEGASTVS
+61 NGATGTEGAST
-74 TTGTTGAAAETAG
+74 
-87 STAGATGA
+87 AGATGTATETAEA
-95 AAETAGAAA
+95 AAGTTGTAA

-116 AAETAGAAAGTT
+116 TAETAGAAAGTT

-133 TAGAAAGTAGAAAGT
+133 TAGAAAGTTGAAAGT
-148 AGAAAGTAGTA
+148 
-159 GAAAG
+159 
-164 ATGAAAGT
+164 TGAAAGT

-179 TGAAAGATGAA
+179 TGAAVGTAGAAAGTAGAAAGAT
-190 AGATGAAAGTAA
+190 GATGAAAGTAA
-202 GAAVGVTITFVL
+202 GAAIGVTITFVL

-306 KAAKKKK
+306 KAAKTKK

-325 LGEITD
+325 VGEITD

-379 FKIGKTLGKIGEAT
+379 FNIGKTLGKIGEAT

-409 TEEDKNKANGAIKF
+409 TEEDKNKANGSIKF
-423 PGMLKIKDESRTDF
+423 PGMLKIKDESRKGF
-437 VEKFANRAPKVTIDL
+437 VEKFANRAPKVTVDL

-517 KYEKTKLNIELVEI
+517 QYEKTKLNIELQEI
-531 HRSRSYRIR
+531 HRSGSYRIR

>member
-21 QKQQLKSRIKEQTVD
+21 QKQELKSRIKEQTVD

-44 KAQEKLKET
+44 KAKEKLKET

-61 NGATGTEGASTVS
+61 NGATGTEGASTAS

-95 AAETAGAAA
+95 AAE
-104 ETAGAAAGTAGA
+104 AAGST
-116 AAETAGAAAGTT
+116 
-128 GAAAG
+128 
-133 TAGAAAGTAGAAAGT
+133 
-148 AGAAAGTAGTA
+148 
-159 GAAAG
+159 AG

-172 AGAAAGA
+172 AGATAGA
-179 TGAAAGATGAA
+179 TGAAAGTAGATVGATGVAA
-190 AGATGAAAGTAA
+190 GTAGATVGATGAAAGTAA
-202 GAAVGVTITFVL
+202 GAAVGVTISFVL

-242 TVKEWIESAINVTM
+242 TVKEWIESAINITM
-256 QWLGGGDSAKF
+256 QWFGGGDSAKF

-294 IYKKLDQMEVEA
+294 IYKKLDQMEVESKA
-306 KAAKKKK
+306 KDKKKDKDDEVGVK
-313 EVDKETGLEKVK
+313 EVK

-340 IYEDE
+340 LYEDE

-379 FKIGKTLGKIGEAT
+379 FNLGKTLGKIGEAT
-393 GNFFKWVGET
+393 GNFFKWVGEK

-423 PGMLKIKDESRTDF
+423 PGMLKIKDESRKDF

-452 DTYTMRTESKD
+452 DSYTMRTESKD